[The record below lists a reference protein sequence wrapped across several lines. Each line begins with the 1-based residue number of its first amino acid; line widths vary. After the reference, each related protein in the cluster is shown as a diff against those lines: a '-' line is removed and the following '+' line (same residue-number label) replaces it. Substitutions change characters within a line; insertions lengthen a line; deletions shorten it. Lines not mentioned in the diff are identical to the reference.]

1 MKKII
6 FSTVLSILSI
16 FQANAQQEIVR
27 NFFTLGSDRGIVT
40 ESFINGE
47 SVKGD
52 PFLIEDWVNG
62 SVTLENGQKY
72 DGYKL
77 KFNANTQTIF
87 FLNGKESAELDQPVS
102 EFTLM
107 PANKP
112 AMNFVNVKVLNK
124 KEKKPLFVEVLFD
137 YDNCQLLRFFNK
149 KVENYSEKSTSISGS
164 KYLKNIEEYLI
175 FDKETKKISNYK
187 NADNKFK
194 SRFKIS

>member
-6 FSTVLSILSI
+6 FYSVLSIMSI
-16 FQANAQQEIVR
+16 FVANAQQELVR
-27 NFFTLGSDRGIVT
+27 NFFTPGSDRGIVT

-77 KFNANTQTIF
+77 KFNANTQTVF
-87 FLNGKESAELDQPVS
+87 FLNGKEPTELDQTVS

-112 AMNFVNVKVLNK
+112 VMNFVNVKVLSK

-137 YDNCQLLRFFNK
+137 YDNCQLLRLYNK
-149 KVENYSEKSTSISGS
+149 KVEDYSEKSTSISGS

-175 FDKETKKISNYK
+175 FDKETKKISSYK
-187 NADNKFK
+187 NADIKLK
-194 SRFKIS
+194 SKFKIS